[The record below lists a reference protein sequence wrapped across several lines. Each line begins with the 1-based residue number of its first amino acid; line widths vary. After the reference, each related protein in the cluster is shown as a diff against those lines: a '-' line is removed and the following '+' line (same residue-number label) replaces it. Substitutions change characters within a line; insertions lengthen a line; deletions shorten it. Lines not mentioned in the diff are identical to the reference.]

1 MWAGGDGGSLDMLI
15 EYAEAAE
22 AHPPPLIGIGGAPGS
37 GGNRGGGS
45 SKVLGSD
52 RRLEAIEAAQT
63 ARKAEGTDDAM
74 PVTVLSGFL
83 GAGKSIAAGPR
94 TLATGN
100 P

>member
-1 MWAGGDGGSLDMLI
+1 MPRLIGSRLLAVDMLI

-52 RRLEAIEAAQT
+52 RRLEAIEAAAKRLRGSPIGQ
-63 ARKAEGTDDAM
+63 R
-74 PVTVLSGFL
+74 VR
-83 GAGKSIAAGPR
+83 SI
-94 TLATGN
+94 
-100 P
+100 